1 MFKLLAPPERPQVAI
16 RIGGREVAAPEGD
29 NLAAVLLREGFTPFR
44 ATPVSGSGR
53 NAYCMMGICFD
64 CLVTIDGV
72 PNRQACM
79 EQVRAGLAIERQDG
93 ASAASATGGRS

>member
-1 MFKLLAPPERPQVAI
+1 MFKIIAPPDRPQVGI

-29 NLAAVLLREGFTPFR
+29 NLAVVLLREGFSPFR
-44 ATPVSGSGR
+44 ATPVSGVGR
-53 NAYCMMGICFD
+53 AAYCMMGVCFD

-79 EQVRAGLAIERQDG
+79 EQVRAGLRVERQDG
-93 ASAASATGGRS
+93 ASAAPGERP